1 MTVRRPF
8 QKLIGCSGHRLRR
21 RVLDFKLSRRQ
32 RLISAARKCAPSVAP
47 RRTLLKRR
55 IRRLTPTLAGGTVQD
70 RVFAALGALAGV
82 GLATL
87 CCWLA
92 LGGPPE
98 LAIVAPIGASAV
110 LVFAV
115 PASPLAQP
123 WSVVGGNAVS
133 ALVGLAV
140 GQALGDPFLA
150 AGIATAL
157 AIGAMSLARCLHPP
171 GGAIAL
177 GSAIA
182 GYQGGVR
189 AFEHA
194 TPIVLT
200 SVTLVALG
208 WAFHRFSKHSYPHA
222 PVAAPV
228 NTHKTRDTPSQLRVG
243 FSKGD
248 IDAALVDL
256 NEPFDIDRDDLDG
269 LLRQVELRALDRVH
283 GGISCADVMSRD
295 VIRVGDWEE
304 PGTAARLL
312 LDHGVRS
319 LPVQDRADEV
329 IGVVGLRDLIS
340 PAKTIG
346 EVMRPPTTAASD
358 DPAVSLFSVLTDG
371 TTHSVSILDENRR
384 LLGVVTQTDLLMAM
398 ARSMAL
404 TR

>member
-1 MTVRRPF
+1 M
-8 QKLIGCSGHRLRR
+8 IGCSANRLRR
-21 RVLDFKLSRRQ
+21 LGILDFKLSRRQ
-32 RLISAARKCAPSVAP
+32 RPISAARKSAPSVAT
-47 RRTLLKRR
+47 RRYLLKRR
-55 IRRLTPTLAGGTVQD
+55 IRRLTPTLAGATMQD
-70 RVFAALGALAGV
+70 RIFAALGALAGV

-110 LVFAV
+110 LLFAV

-140 GQALGDPFLA
+140 GQTFGDPFLT

-200 SVTLVALG
+200 SVTLVGLG
-208 WAFHRFSKHSYPHA
+208 WVFHRFSKHSYPHTA
-222 PVAAPV
+222 IL
-228 NTHKTRDTPSQLRVG
+228 TRRPWTRLSTRTVGSPSIPRTGVSAVSILSLSRWREISVRRCRSPG
-243 FSKGD
+243 VSRAKATSFLGMTIEVSVRSK
-248 IDAALVDL
+248 
-256 NEPFDIDRDDLDG
+256 
-269 LLRQVELRALDRVH
+269 
-283 GGISCADVMSRD
+283 RD
-295 VIRVGDWEE
+295 VIN
-304 PGTAARLL
+304 
-312 LDHGVRS
+312 S
-319 LPVQDRADEV
+319 
-329 IGVVGLRDLIS
+329 
-340 PAKTIG
+340 
-346 EVMRPPTTAASD
+346 
-358 DPAVSLFSVLTDG
+358 
-371 TTHSVSILDENRR
+371 
-384 LLGVVTQTDLLMAM
+384 
-398 ARSMAL
+398 
-404 TR
+404 